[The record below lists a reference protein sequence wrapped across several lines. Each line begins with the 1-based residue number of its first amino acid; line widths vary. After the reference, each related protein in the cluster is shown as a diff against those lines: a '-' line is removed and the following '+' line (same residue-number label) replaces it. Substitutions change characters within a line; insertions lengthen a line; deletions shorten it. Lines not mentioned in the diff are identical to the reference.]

1 YEDRA
6 GTRPHGAAID
16 PRPRRRGHRM
26 RRRELLLLV
35 AGAVTAPRA
44 LSAQQKAMPVIGF
57 LGLSSPSASRM
68 AAFCLGLG
76 DTGYVKGQDVTIE
89 YRWAEDRRDRLAA
102 L

>member
-1 YEDRA
+1 
-6 GTRPHGAAID
+6 
-16 PRPRRRGHRM
+16 M

-44 LSAQQKAMPVIGF
+44 LRPQQKAMPVIGF

-68 AAFCLGLG
+68 AAFRLGLG
-76 DTGYVKGQDVTIE
+76 EAGYVEGNNMAIE

-102 L
+102 IAADFVGRKVDVLVT